1 MAGITITPGTF
12 NPPAAG
18 AVNFRTASWPDFP
31 APRGHDIKQDYQ
43 FQPRHVAEETLT
55 YTINYTRRDW
65 MGGAL
70 EVGIT
75 ADPLPALTAF
85 SLSGARYLPDDSYT
99 TTGAS
104 GGVYPSTLAPV
115 ATTGVLNIGTITV
128 PYQVGTPLP
137 YNNVRVMLDY
147 ALTRV
152 GCTDGASYTVNVLG
166 ADDPAADSG
175 SLVISGGAWT
185 DPSSDPYDE
194 TQELAGNR
202 IIIITL
208 FRDGEIYDRIWL
220 AIRVEAT
227 IEFTPTLDP
236 IDPQPEYATGLSIA
250 ELVHGAASTTLAA
263 TLPPAIPLVGYE
275 RESHATL
282 GTLTP

>member
-1 MAGITITPGTF
+1 
-12 NPPAAG
+12 
-18 AVNFRTASWPDFP
+18 
-31 APRGHDIKQDYQ
+31 
-43 FQPRHVAEETLT
+43 
-55 YTINYTRRDW
+55 
-65 MGGAL
+65 
-70 EVGIT
+70 VGIT

-104 GGVYPSTLAPV
+104 GGVYPSILDAV

-166 ADDPAADSG
+166 SEDPAADSG
-175 SLVISGGAWT
+175 TILLSSGAWT
-185 DPSSDPYDE
+185 DPNTYPYDE
-194 TQELAGNR
+194 TQDVAANR
-202 IIIITL
+202 VIIITL
-208 FRDGEIYDRIWL
+208 YRDEEIYDQIWL
-220 AIRVEAT
+220 AIRVEAS
-227 IEFTPTLDP
+227 IEFVPTLDP
-236 IDPQPEYATGLSIA
+236 IDPQPEYVTGLSIA

-263 TLPPAIPLVGYE
+263 TFPPAIPLQGYE
-275 RESHATL
+275 RASYATL